1 MISLIF
7 FCMAAICSASID
19 TLEFHFDKSVF
30 NYYRCN
36 LNWWNPTYSWYNK
49 YKGRNPQ
56 KGLRKWLWFDVP
68 FTDAWHTFK
77 SLMIVFICLSIA
89 TINTNYEIGTLFET
103 TTYQTHFDLV
113 GHGALVDKTIDT
125 VLVVVIYGI
134 VWNVVFNLFYN
145 KILIKK

>member
-7 FCMAAICSASID
+7 FCLAAICSASID

-30 NYYRCN
+30 NYCRWN

-68 FTDAWHTFK
+68 CVDAWHTFK
-77 SLMIVFICLSIA
+77 SLMIVFVCLSIVFFKS
-89 TINTNYEIGTLFET
+89 TPGCNWLWYTLMF
-103 TTYQTHFDLV
+103 
-113 GHGALVDKTIDT
+113 I
-125 VLVVVIYGI
+125 IYGV
-134 VWNVVFNLFYN
+134 VWNITFNLFYN
-145 KILIKK
+145 HILTKKK

>member
-7 FCMAAICSASID
+7 LCLAAVCNACID

-30 NYYRCN
+30 NYYRWN

-68 FTDAWHTFK
+68 CVDAWHTFK

-89 TINTNYEIGTLFET
+89 FADGIYSNPKWYSYIVIVVMFGTI
-103 TTYQTHFDLV
+103 
-113 GHGALVDKTIDT
+113 
-125 VLVVVIYGI
+125 
-134 VWNVVFNLFYN
+134 WNLTFNLFYN
-145 KILIKK
+145 HLLIRKK